1 MKKGSQQQF
10 STHRAG
16 IERII
21 PTVSSL
27 FLVQL
32 KWSARLSVLKHCG
45 ITRKTLHGM
54 GVMELKSLLS
64 TLHEDTSSVVTE
76 LGRRGKKMSST
87 FIPKKPWTPENIAKQ
102 CEK

>member
-10 STHRAG
+10 STQRAG

-32 KWSARLSVLKHCG
+32 KWSARLSVLRQCG
-45 ITRKTLHGM
+45 ITKKTLHGM
-54 GVMELKSLLS
+54 GVMELKTLLS
-64 TLHEDTSSVVTE
+64 TLHSDTSDCVTE
-76 LGRRGKKMSST
+76 LGRRGKKT
-87 FIPKKPWTPENIAKQ
+87 
-102 CEK
+102 

>member
-1 MKKGSQQQF
+1 MKTNCAKQ
-10 STHRAG
+10 STEVRAG

-45 ITRKTLHGM
+45 ITKKTLHGM
-54 GVMELKSLLS
+54 GVAELKTLLL

-76 LGRRGKKMSST
+76 LGRRGKKM
-87 FIPKKPWTPENIAKQ
+87 
-102 CEK
+102 